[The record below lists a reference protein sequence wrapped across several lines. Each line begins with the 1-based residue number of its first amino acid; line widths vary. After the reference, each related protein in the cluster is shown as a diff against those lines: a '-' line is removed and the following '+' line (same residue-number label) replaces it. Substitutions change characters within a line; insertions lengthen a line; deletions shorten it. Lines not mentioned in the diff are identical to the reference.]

1 MGRMPPLQLQ
11 DAIEE
16 VPGVGP
22 ARARLLRGAGI
33 LSVEDLLL
41 YLPSRY
47 EDRSRQ
53 IPVAQL
59 RDGETAGV
67 RGRVHSC
74 RRVPGTRRR
83 SRVEAQIRDD
93 SGSVAAIWF
102 NQPYVADQLPVG
114 TDVLLFGR
122 PAAYKYR
129 LQLVNPVHVVI
140 PADGGGADP
149 LHVGRSVP
157 VYRRIG
163 ALGPAGIRRLVAAA
177 LERLGDVQE
186 GLPAAVCD
194 AARLLPR
201 ATALA
206 QVHYPPTGHDLDD
219 YNARRSAAHRRLT
232 LQEFVAFQ
240 AALALQRQRASAE
253 PGIGRSFG
261 PSRLRQIAAV
271 FGFDLTAA
279 QRRCVERIHVDLQEP
294 FAMHRL
300 LQGDVGSGKTAVA
313 ACALLGVALGGEQAA
328 LLAPTEILAEQQAA
342 TVSRWARAVGLEV
355 KLLTGSTS
363 GPERRALLGELES
376 GQLPLVVGTHALLQ
390 PTVKFANLGLV
401 VIDEQHRFGVEQ
413 RAALRAKG
421 RRGAGHPDLLV
432 MTATPIP
439 RSLALT
445 LYGDLEVSKID
456 QMPPGRSPVQ
466 TSVLGGDQWPRVVV
480 EIEASVAAG
489 DQVFVVSP
497 RIEEA
502 DDDLRAATVIWEE
515 LAAALPAGSVGL
527 LHGGLDT
534 VDKASAMRAFVTGD
548 TAVLVAT
555 TVVEVGVDVA
565 AATLMVIEHAERF
578 GLAQLHQ
585 LRGRV
590 GRGSKPGR
598 CVLMARG
605 PLSVA
610 AGKRLQTLCS
620 TTDGF
625 ALAEQDL
632 RLRGPGEVLGTR
644 QAGSFGLRVGDP
656 FDNPDWLVEAHEIAV
671 ALVASD
677 APEALEYRRQLRQ
690 QWRRRMQLARAG

>member
-1 MGRMPPLQLQ
+1 MPPLQLQ

-59 RDGETAGV
+59 RDGEAAGV
-67 RGRVHSC
+67 RGTVHSC

-83 SRVEAQIRDD
+83 SRVEVQIRDD

-122 PAAYKYR
+122 PAAYKDR

-140 PADGGGADP
+140 PADGGGAEP

-177 LERLGDVQE
+177 LERLGDVAE
-186 GLPAAVCD
+186 ELPAAVCD
-194 AARLLPR
+194 AAGLLPR

-206 QVHYPPTGHDLDD
+206 QVHYPPAGHDLDD
-219 YNARRSAAHRRLT
+219 YNVRRSAAHRRLT

-240 AALALQRQRASAE
+240 TALALQRQRASAD
-253 PGIGRSFG
+253 PGIGRSFD
-261 PSRLRQIAAV
+261 PSRLRQIEAV

-313 ACALLGVALGGEQAA
+313 ACALLAVAQGGQQAA

-342 TVSRWARAVGLEV
+342 TVLRWARALGLEV

-363 GPERRALLGELES
+363 GSERRALLRELES
-376 GQLPLVVGTHALLQ
+376 GRLPLVVGTHALLQ

-466 TSVLGGDQWPRVVV
+466 TNVLRGGRWPGVVV

-497 RIEEA
+497 RIEEG

-515 LAAALPAGSVGL
+515 LTAALPAARVGL

-534 VDKASAMRAFVTGD
+534 VDKASAMRAFVAGD

-598 CVLMARG
+598 CVLIARG

-610 AGKRLQTLCS
+610 ARERLQTLCS

-625 ALAEQDL
+625 AIAEQDL

-644 QAGSFGLRVGDP
+644 QAGSFGLRIGDP
-656 FDNPDWLVEAHEIAV
+656 FDNPDWLCEAHEIAV
-671 ALVASD
+671 GLVASD
-677 APEALEYRRQLRQ
+677 APEALEYRQQLRQ